1 MKASSPIVLTLA
13 WLLVGAP
20 LVYGIVQTLIKV
32 AALFH

>member
-1 MKASSPIVLTLA
+1 MKTSSPTLITLA